1 MPKLYLI
8 PTFLAEQ
15 SKVHIPPIIGRVLT
29 TTNTYIV
36 ERLRTSRRFIKS
48 VDKGFNIDA
57 ATFVELDKHDF
68 QQSISDIK
76 ELFRSNEDIGLMS
89 EAGTPCIADPGAQI
103 VNIARKYN
111 YQIVPLTGP
120 SSIILGLMASGMNGQ
135 HFTFHGY
142 LPIKDKELHAKLKTI
157 SDNAQKSTQAHIFI
171 ETPYRNKKLISTIKK
186 HVASHL
192 FLSASIDLTGINEKI
207 ITKKVKDWEADWL
220 DKTPAIFCLGQLMQ

>member
-8 PTFLAEQ
+8 PTVLAEQ
-15 SKVHIPPIIGRVLT
+15 STVHIPPIIGQVLAK
-29 TTNTYIV
+29 TNSYIV

-48 VDKGFNIDA
+48 IDKNFNIDA

-68 QQSISDIK
+68 QQSIKDIN
-76 ELFRSNEDIGLMS
+76 ELFRSKEDIGLMS

-103 VNIARKYN
+103 VNIARKYD

-135 HFTFHGY
+135 HFSFHGY
-142 LPIKDKELHAKLKTI
+142 LPIKDKELHTKLKTI
-157 SDNAQKSTQAHIFI
+157 SDNAQRSTQAHIFI

-186 HVASHL
+186 HVAPHL
-192 FLSASIDLTGINEKI
+192 FLSASINLTGKDENI
-207 ITKKVKDWEADWL
+207 ITKKVKDWQADWL